1 MSIEKAADT
10 LKNGGVVA
18 FPTDTVYGIGVD
30 PFQPEAIEKLYTIK
44 GRPRDKPIPILVGS
58 YQDVENV
65 AQNLPKI
72 FFQLIKQFW
81 PGALTLIVEAKGLP
95 TQITAGGK
103 TVGLRMPNHPI
114 ALKMLRCFAGPIA
127 TTSANKSNK
136 APTTSKLQIEQEL
149 GSLVD
154 LIIDGGET
162 NTGTSSTVIDLIE
175 TPPKVLRQ
183 GEIFI
188 EVETPQS

>member
-58 YQDVENV
+58 HQDVENV

>member
-1 MSIEKAADT
+1 MSIKQAANA

-30 PFQPEAIEKLYTIK
+30 PFQPKAIQKLYTIK
-44 GRPRDKPIPILVGS
+44 GRPKNKPIPILVGS
-58 YQDVENV
+58 YQDVEHV
-65 AQNLPKI
+65 AQNLPEI
-72 FFQLIKQFW
+72 FFQLVKQFW

-95 TQITAGGK
+95 AQITAGGK
-103 TVGLRMPNHPI
+103 TVGLRMPNHPV

-136 APTTSKLQIEQEL
+136 APATSKSQVEREL

-162 NTGTSSTVIDLIE
+162 NTGTSSTVIDLIK
-175 TPPKVLRQ
+175 TPPKILRQ
-183 GEIFI
+183 GDIFI